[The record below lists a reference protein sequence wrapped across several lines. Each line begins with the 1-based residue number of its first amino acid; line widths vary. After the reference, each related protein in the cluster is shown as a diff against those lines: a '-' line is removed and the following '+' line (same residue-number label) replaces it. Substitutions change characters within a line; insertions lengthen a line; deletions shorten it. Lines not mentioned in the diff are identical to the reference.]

1 MVFHE
6 GGVKVFSESISKHLG
21 EDNIKRFVNYCLRYI
36 ADLDIPIKRG
46 TFIEYRTGMLNISPI
61 GRNCSYEER
70 LEFFE
75 LDQKSGIREK
85 FIQDLKREFLDLDLQ
100 YSIGGQI
107 SIDVFPQ
114 VS

>member
-1 MVFHE
+1 MS
-6 GGVKVFSESISKHLG
+6 SESISKHLG
-21 EDNIKRFVNYCLRYI
+21 EDNIKRFVNFCLRYI

-61 GRNCSYEER
+61 GRNCSYDER

-75 LDQKSGIREK
+75 LDKKNGIREK
-85 FIQDLKREFLDLDLQ
+85 FIQDLSKEFSDLDLQ

-114 VS
+114 VSREISRIQI